1 MLTRGYVVYYARIVG
16 ESIDLGCVTFAPQ
29 PLLSGLHSFWGTQ
42 FLHMS
47 VNYPARA
54 RRLQPVCCRL
64 GTPWLPSVE
73 G

>member
-1 MLTRGYVVYYARIVG
+1 MLTQGSVVYYARIVG

-42 FLHMS
+42 FLHKS

-54 RRLQPVCCRL
+54 GPVHTGSSRSAA
-64 GTPWLPSVE
+64 GSARH